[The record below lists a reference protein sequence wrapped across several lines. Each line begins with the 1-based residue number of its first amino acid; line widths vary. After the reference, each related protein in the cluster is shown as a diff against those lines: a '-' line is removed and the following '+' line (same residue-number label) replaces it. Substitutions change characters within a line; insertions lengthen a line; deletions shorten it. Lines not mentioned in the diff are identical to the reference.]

1 MLIMSIKNT
10 ITTMFFFFLGI
21 VLLQAQTILDAAF
34 TASPVVGNS
43 TPHTVF
49 FTDQSVIPD
58 TWLWNFGDGGT
69 STAQNPIHSYTS
81 YGEYTVR
88 LTIEDTMT
96 GLSDFESKV
105 AYIKISKPVA
115 DIDAP
120 TFGYFGCAPLT
131 ANFIDASVANG
142 APIVSWLWNFGD
154 GTTSTDQNP
163 SHIYNTPGSYT
174 VSLTVTDSFGN
185 TDTGVFTNTAQ
196 AVGPNTNFQANQTL
210 LQPNTSVTFTDLTTF
225 GAPITSWSWN
235 FGDGNTSSVQNP
247 THTYTTSGDYTV
259 SLTVSD
265 LDGCSRTLTKTAY
278 IKVLGC
284 PASVTVNNDAG
295 QCEANVLL
303 PDFEGFTNGNAID
316 LDGTNDYIAA
326 PLPTVFNN
334 IGANSFTVEMWVTR
348 ESPTITSRLFFAQLD
363 SNNFATILVSLSG
376 VPYLYIR
383 DNSITY
389 SVDTRASIPVN
400 QWTHL
405 AFKWNATSKTITVLI
420 NGVEL
425 QNTVSGGTSSW
436 GNDNRMTIGS
446 RTDSAQF
453 FNGKIDELR
462 IWNQERNNAAIV
474 ASMNTC
480 VSETDANLVAYYRLD
495 EASGSTTANDATGNG
510 YTGTLTNSDVS
521 IAWTYGAVSCNGYA
535 TNDFT
540 NTNNASG
547 VYPIGNTTVTWTA
560 TNPAGNTATCTQLIT
575 VVDAENPV
583 ITCPT
588 SITLNT
594 DLGQCTSTASIGVA
608 TATDNCGVPTISND
622 APTAFLIG
630 DTTVTWTA
638 TDSAGNTASCTQ
650 IVTVVDAENPVI
662 TCPTSITINTDLGQ
676 CTSTASIGLATATD
690 NCGVPTISNDAPTAF
705 LIGDT
710 TVTWTA
716 TDSAG
721 NTASCTQIVTVVDA
735 ENPVITCP
743 TSITLNTDL
752 GQCTSTASIGVATAT
767 DNCGVPT
774 ISNDAPT
781 VFPIGDTTVTWTATD
796 SVGNT
801 ASCTQI
807 VTVVDAENPVITCP
821 TAITINT
828 DLGQCTSTAS
838 IGLATATD
846 NCGVPTVTND
856 APTAFSIGDTTVTW
870 TATDSAGNTTTCTR
884 LVTVIDNENPV
895 ITCPT
900 AITINTGLGQCTS
913 TASIGLATATDNC
926 GVPTVSNDGPTAFS
940 IGDTTVTWT
949 ATDSAGNTAS
959 CTQVVTVVD
968 TELPIVQTQDITATL
983 DATGFTT
990 ITPTMI
996 DNGSFDNCTIA
1007 SMTLDST
1014 SFDCT
1019 NIGTPILVT
1028 LTVTDISGNTASATA
1043 LVTVEDT
1050 TGPIVI
1056 TQDISVALDNS
1067 GIAMITP
1074 EMIDNGSYD
1083 ACGVASMSLNLTSF
1097 TCPRLDEVQVVTLT
1111 VTDSNGNAN
1120 TADAYVSFTGLDID
1134 LDAIADSCDNELN
1147 PDITPILGISPNGDG
1162 ENDTWVIEN
1171 ITNFPKAT
1179 IEVFDRNGIKVY
1191 NTTNYQNDWKGNRNG
1206 SGELV
1211 PIGSYYFVINVFG
1224 EGSLFIKGWLY
1235 INY

>member
-1 MLIMSIKNT
+1 MSIKNT

-21 VLLQAQTILDAAF
+21 VLLQAQTIPDAAF

-115 DIDAP
+115 AIDAP

-185 TDTGVFTNTAQ
+185 TDTGVFTNAAQ
-196 AVGPNTNFQANQTL
+196 AIGPNPNFEANQTL
-210 LQPNTSVTFTDLTTF
+210 IQPNTNVTFTNTTTF

-235 FGDGNTSSVQNP
+235 FGDGSTSSVQNP
-247 THTYTTSGDYTV
+247 THTYTTSADYTV

-348 ESPTITSRLFFAQLD
+348 ESPTTTSRLFFAQLD

-389 SVDTRASIPVN
+389 SVDTRTSIPVN

-588 SITLNT
+588 
-594 DLGQCTSTASIGVA
+594 A
-608 TATDNCGVPTISND
+608 
-622 APTAFLIG
+622 
-630 DTTVTWTA
+630 
-638 TDSAGNTASCTQ
+638 
-650 IVTVVDAENPVI
+650 
-662 TCPTSITINTDLGQ
+662 ITINTDLGQ

-690 NCGVPTISNDAPTAF
+690 NCGVPT
-705 LIGDT
+705 
-710 TVTWTA
+710 V
-716 TDSAG
+716 
-721 NTASCTQIVTVVDA
+721 
-735 ENPVITCP
+735 
-743 TSITLNTDL
+743 
-752 GQCTSTASIGVATAT
+752 
-767 DNCGVPT
+767 
-774 ISNDAPT
+774 SNDAPT

-870 TATDSAGNTTTCTR
+870 TATDSAGNTTTCTQ

-926 GVPTVSNDGPTAFS
+926 GVPTVSNDAPTVFS

-1028 LTVTDISGNTASATA
+1028 LTVTDISGNMNSATA

-1111 VTDSNGNAN
+1111 VTDSNGNAS

>member
-1 MLIMSIKNT
+1 MSIKNT
-10 ITTMFFFFLGI
+10 ITTVFFFLLGI
-21 VLLQAQTILDAAF
+21 VLLQAQTVPDAAF

-88 LTIEDTMT
+88 LTIQDTMT
-96 GLSDFESKV
+96 GLSDFENKV
-105 AYIKISKPVA
+105 TYIKISKPVA

-120 TFGYFGCAPLT
+120 AFGYFGCAPLT

-163 SHIYNTPGSYT
+163 SHTYNTSGSYT

-185 TDTGVFTNTAQ
+185 SDSDVFTNMVQ
-196 AVGPNTNFQANQTL
+196 AIGPNPDFQANQTL
-210 LQPNTSVTFTDLTTF
+210 IQPNTNVTFTDLTTF

-235 FGDGNTSSVQNP
+235 FGDGSTSSVQNP

-348 ESPTITSRLFFAQLD
+348 ESPTTTSRLFFAQLD

-389 SVDTRASIPVN
+389 SVDTRTSIPVN

-495 EASGSTTANDATGNG
+495 EDSGSTTANDATGNG
-510 YTGTLTNSDVS
+510 YTGTLANSDAS
-521 IAWTYGAVSCNGYA
+521 TAWTYGAISCNGYA

-560 TNPAGNTATCTQLIT
+560 TNPLGNTATCTQVVT
-575 VVDAENPV
+575 VVDAETPV

-588 SITLNT
+588 AITLNT
-594 DLGQCTSTASIGVA
+594 DAGQCTSTASIGLA
-608 TATDNCGVPTISND
+608 TATDNCGVPIVTND
-622 APTAFLIG
+622 APTDFPIG
-630 DTTVTWTA
+630 NTTVTWTA
-638 TDSAGNTASCTQ
+638 TDSAGNTATCTQ
-650 IVTVVDAENPVI
+650 LVTVIDNENPVI
-662 TCPTSITINTDLGQ
+662 TCPSAITINTDLGQ

-690 NCGVPTISNDAPTAF
+690 NCGVPTVSNDAPTAF
-705 LIGDT
+705 PIGDT

-721 NTASCTQIVTVVDA
+721 NTLI
-735 ENPVITCP
+735 
-743 TSITLNTDL
+743 
-752 GQCTSTASIGVATAT
+752 
-767 DNCGVPT
+767 
-774 ISNDAPT
+774 
-781 VFPIGDTTVTWTATD
+781 
-796 SVGNT
+796 
-801 ASCTQI
+801 CTQI

-838 IGLATATD
+838 LGLATATD

-856 APTAFSIGDTTVTW
+856 APTVF
-870 TATDSAGNTTTCTR
+870 
-884 LVTVIDNENPV
+884 P
-895 ITCPT
+895 
-900 AITINTGLGQCTS
+900 
-913 TASIGLATATDNC
+913 
-926 GVPTVSNDGPTAFS
+926 

-959 CTQVVTVVD
+959 CTQIVTVVD
-968 TELPIVQTQDITATL
+968 NELPIVQTQDITIIL
-983 DATGFTT
+983 DASGNAT
-990 ITPTMI
+990 ITPAMV
-996 DNGSFDNCTIA
+996 DNGSADNCTIA

-1191 NTTNYQNDWKGNRNG
+1191 NTKNYQNDWKGNRNG